1 MNRRMWKT
9 ALVLTVALAA
19 GGVTYQTALADGIVP
34 SADSAGIS
42 AEKLALEAQDRLQ
55 HQQLEAKAADPKQQ
69 QATIDAKNQSAQQA
83 ARERANQTVTEPA
96 WPVGIFEDSE
106 APASSSQFRGTN
118 RWVGTV
124 AGLSVAVYAGQ
135 AGEDP
140 STGRLLVMTADRSIG
155 VQAARFTVDLPGAGS
170 LRVAS
175 ARAAT
180 LTITDSR
187 GAARIFDVA
196 ARKWVS

>member
-1 MNRRMWKT
+1 MNRRTWKA
-9 ALVLTVALAA
+9 ALGLTVALTA
-19 GGVTYQTALADGIVP
+19 GGVAYQTAVADGIVA
-34 SADSAGIS
+34 SAESAGFS

-83 ARERANQTVTEPA
+83 AQEQANQPVTEPA

-106 APASSSQFRGTN
+106 APAPGSRFLGTN

-124 AGLSVAVYAGQ
+124 AGRSVAVYAGQ

-140 STGRLLVMTADRSIG
+140 STGLLLVMTAGPSMG
-155 VQAARFTVDLPGAGS
+155 VEAAGFTVDLPGAGS

-175 ARAAT
+175 ARAAI